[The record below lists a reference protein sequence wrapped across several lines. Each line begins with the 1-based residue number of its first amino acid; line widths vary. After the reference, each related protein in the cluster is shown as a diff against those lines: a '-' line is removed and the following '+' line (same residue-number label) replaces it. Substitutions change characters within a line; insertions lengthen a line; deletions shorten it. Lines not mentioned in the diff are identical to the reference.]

1 MYFANMKVTDTK
13 EERPDILETSY
24 PPQGRDKRN
33 SQMTINDTSGRQLCN
48 RSRELPIKMEAG

>member
-1 MYFANMKVTDTK
+1 MYFANMKVIDTR

-33 SQMTINDTSGRQLCN
+33 SQMTIKGHFRKTAVQQV
-48 RSRELPIKMEAG
+48 

>member
-1 MYFANMKVTDTK
+1 MYFVNMKVTDTK

-33 SQMTINDTSGRQLCN
+33 SQMTINGHFRKT
-48 RSRELPIKMEAG
+48 AGQQV